1 MPCRVDAFH
10 SLFNCSHAKTK
21 LFEVCRTVTVKY
33 RDLLIKCDADSTR
46 RKYRGF
52 FNDSFFVVALCS
64 CNHGSFSNELE
75 SCVGIGLLLTG
86 HVMQGQHLSILH
98 LTSGGSSMS
107 CGNSQPGAPTLS
119 SKAMRCISV
128 LAWVRRNEIHQ
139 PESAS
144 GTVNVVVPNVET
156 GSYKF

>member
-75 SCVGIGLLLTG
+75 GCVGIRLLLTG
-86 HVMQGQHLSILH
+86 HVMQGQHNVTINIHISIYIYLYIFLSL
-98 LTSGGSSMS
+98 
-107 CGNSQPGAPTLS
+107 GALALYPPLMT
-119 SKAMRCISV
+119 RHDSV
-128 LAWVRRNEIHQ
+128 M
-139 PESAS
+139 
-144 GTVNVVVPNVET
+144 
-156 GSYKF
+156 